1 MRLRPTP
8 ASQRALALALA
19 ALSLVG
25 GYFLTLHVWFSQPL
39 LAIADEM
46 ALLRH
51 NQQRYVALSSQRP
64 SLEHSLAQVRRSSV
78 GNENLLADSDMG
90 AATAQLMQLIAA
102 DLQVFATVGDGCTL
116 TNRTPVPITQQGPYR
131 QVSVRINLEC
141 AIEPLAGLLHRLENG
156 KVSLFIESFRIERS
170 RGQLASSNRL
180 AAQLLI
186 SAYLQNPTPK
196 GATP

>member
-51 NQQRYVALSSQRP
+51 NQQRYVALSGQRP
-64 SLEHSLAQVRRSSV
+64 ALENSLAQIGRSSV

-90 AATAQLMQLIAA
+90 TATAQLMQLIAA
-102 DLQVFATVGDGCTL
+102 DLQVFATVGSGCTL
-116 TNRTPVPITQQGPYR
+116 ANRIPVPVTQQGPYR

-156 KVSLFIESFRIERS
+156 KVSLFIESLRIEKS
-170 RGQLASSNRL
+170 RGQLASANRL